1 MKKLIAFLLAVCL
14 VLPFAACGASHE
26 ASASSKGAETASYQY
41 EYDGM
46 MGTETAQFDLAQDG
60 TCRFFLSDNPVIRDV
75 YVGQYTREGDTV
87 TITGLSNEDASAE
100 HAAPGLWAWIAEGSA
115 VIELD
120 DAAGTFVPVQALPAA
135 DESAAAPDQAAQRAA
150 YAANSASQVC
160 DIYLPEGEGE
170 KPVILLVHG
179 GGFAFG
185 DPQMPVIQPVIQA
198 ALARGYAVVSV
209 DYRKSGEAVFPA
221 ALADVKAAVRFI
233 KANAEEY
240 GFDAQKIAVW
250 GESAGAYLSL
260 MTALTPEV
268 SALDGDVTDWADQ
281 SSAVQ
286 ALVSFYAPVEFYT
299 LYQEAGNP
307 AAAANSF
314 ESKFLGSDITADKD
328 LTYTTYWETYADQLP
343 TEMWAFIQAGSAD
356 QKVPCTQSANFAERL
371 AGYLGEDQVTFEL
384 IEEADHEDAAFY
396 TEENLNKVLDW
407 LDRAIGE

>member
-1 MKKLIAFLLAVCL
+1 MKKLIALLLAVCL
-14 VLPFAACGASHE
+14 ALPLAACGASHE
-26 ASASSKGAETASYQY
+26 ASASSEGAETASYQY
-41 EYDGM
+41 EYQGM
-46 MGTETAQFDLAQDG
+46 MGPEVAQFDLASDG
-60 TCRFFLSDNPVIRDV
+60 SCRFFLPENPIIRDV
-75 YVGQYTREGDTV
+75 YVGRYTREGDTV

-100 HAAPGLWAWIAEGSA
+100 HADPGLWAWITEGGTI
-115 VIELD
+115 IELD
-120 DAAGTFVPVQALPAA
+120 DAAGTFAPVQTLPDAEEGA
-135 DESAAAPDQAAQRAA
+135 IPDQGAQRVA
-150 YAANSASQVC
+150 YASNSASQVC

-185 DPQMPVIQPVIQA
+185 DPKMPLIQPVIEA

-233 KANAEEY
+233 KANAAEY
-240 GFDAQKIAVW
+240 GFDAQRIAVW

-268 SALDGDVTDWADQ
+268 AELNGDVTDWADQ

-307 AAAANSF
+307 AAATDSF
-314 ESKFLGSDITADKD
+314 ESKFLGSDITADKE

-343 TEMWAFIQAGSAD
+343 SEMWALIQAGDAD
-356 QKVPCTQSANFAERL
+356 QKVPCTQSENFAERL
-371 AGYLGEDQVTFEL
+371 AGYLGEGQVTFEL
-384 IEEADHEDAAFY
+384 IEGADHEDAAFY

-407 LDRAIGE
+407 LDSVIKE